1 MIDRRTMFG
10 AMAASV
16 ATAPAWGAAAA
27 GGAAGPAG
35 ATHPGAAPRGA
46 RPDFSFLRTEPLVNA
61 ERARAVMA
69 RAGLDAFVVTQPANV
84 FYLGNHWPNLDRMGF
99 RHSVFVIFP
108 RDPRRPV
115 ALVMQG
121 FLHYYRYADD
131 VDMPDRVVF
140 PYTAPL
146 AAGAD
151 AVGNTPDGPAPGAA
165 DPGGREPPAAPTR
178 LHRILDESLV
188 TPREQRRRSV
198 SAAAEPPS
206 ATPDWAL
213 AKALRHLGLEKGTLG
228 IDDPV
233 VEALVARRGL
243 AARCTG
249 GEDALRRT
257 RLVKT
262 PAELRLMR
270 LAARNNVEA
279 ATRTVAAVRELGSTG
294 AVRDRYFAE
303 AMRLGNQPVFIVV
316 DGSSS
321 EIADVPIREGQA
333 FSIDCV
339 SSLLHYHGDFARTIF
354 VGEPHPRVRRGT
366 AAVFTAWQEIRGQ
379 LRAGMRF
386 ADVQR
391 IGREAMR
398 KQGADFTVNFT
409 PHSVG
414 LWHTDHPQP
423 SLTEGRSVEGLVLE
437 KDMVLSVDCPILDT
451 GMGGTVHLEDLMLI
465 ADDGAAPIH
474 DVPPNVFV
482 V

>member
-1 MIDRRTMFG
+1 MIDRRAMLG
-10 AMAASV
+10 AMSAAV
-16 ATAPAWGAAAA
+16 A
-27 GGAAGPAG
+27 GGAATSEALAAQAG
-35 ATHPGAAPRGA
+35 ARGGMSTAANAPA
-46 RPDFSFLRTEPLVNA
+46 TDFSFLRTEPLVNA

-69 RAGLDAFVVTQPANV
+69 REGLDAFVVTQPTNV

-131 VDMPDRVVF
+131 VDMPDRIVF

-165 DPGGREPPAAPTR
+165 DPGGREPAAAPTR

-188 TPREQRRRSV
+188 TPRERRRRSV

-213 AKALRHLGLEKGTLG
+213 AKALRHLGLEKGVLG

-233 VEALVARRGL
+233 VETLVARRGL

-270 LAARNNVEA
+270 LASRNNVEA

-294 AVRDRYFAE
+294 ALRNRFFTE
-303 AMRLGNQPVFIVV
+303 AMRLGNQPVFIVI

-321 EIADVPIREGQA
+321 EIGDAPIREGQA

-354 VGEPHPRVRRGT
+354 VGEPHPMMRRGT
-366 AAVFTAWQEIRGQ
+366 TAVFTAWQEIRSQ

-391 IGREAMR
+391 IGRETMK

-414 LWHTDHPQP
+414 LWHTDHPRP

-465 ADDGAAPIH
+465 AEDGATPIH